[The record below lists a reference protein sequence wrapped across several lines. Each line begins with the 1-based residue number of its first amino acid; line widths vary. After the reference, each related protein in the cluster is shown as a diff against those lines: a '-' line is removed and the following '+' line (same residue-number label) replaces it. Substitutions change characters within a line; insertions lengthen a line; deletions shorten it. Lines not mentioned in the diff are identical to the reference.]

1 MLGGRSLYLTAT
13 QCFEPYLVLGVGIVS
28 QKLPSYGDTNLETQ
42 INVNIGSLCVPYMLE
57 KGAYYQIGRRGLSTP
72 NGEVNYIY

>member
-1 MLGGRSLYLTAT
+1 M
-13 QCFEPYLVLGVGIVS
+13 LGVGIVS